1 MNTHT
6 TARQVG
12 RGSGCQKSWSRM
24 PLPACLGGEA
34 GRGKSQLSEKI
45 FRMFLLDSTA
55 SDAALRVIENQIMPV
70 SDA

>member
-1 MNTHT
+1 
-6 TARQVG
+6 
-12 RGSGCQKSWSRM
+12 M